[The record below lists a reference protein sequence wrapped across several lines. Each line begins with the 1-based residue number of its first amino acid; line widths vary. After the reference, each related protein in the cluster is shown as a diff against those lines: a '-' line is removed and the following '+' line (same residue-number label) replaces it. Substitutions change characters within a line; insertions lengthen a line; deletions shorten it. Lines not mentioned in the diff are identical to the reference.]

1 MDTVAVIF
9 DFDETLMP
17 DSTSA
22 LLAKHGIDVE
32 KFWTEQAKALIDV
45 GYDQAHAY
53 LRLIL
58 ENVGPDKPLGN
69 LTNKDLSKFGA
80 DLDCYYPG
88 VTTMF
93 EDLRQIVNAVSS
105 DLRLEF
111 YIISGGLQDLVQGTK
126 IAKEFS
132 AIYGCTLDEDVDGK
146 CIKWVKRCITFTEKT
161 RYLFEINK
169 GIRPADVL
177 NHHCAVNTSVAEDR
191 RRIPFKNM
199 IYVGDGLTDI
209 PCFSLLKKHGG
220 YGYGVFDPSQQKSAK
235 KALEEFM
242 RADRVLSVYPPDF
255 QAMSGLGAMLRIT
268 VQTVANSIVLSQKRS

>member
-1 MDTVAVIF
+1 MRCLVTYVSS
-9 DFDETLMP
+9 
-17 DSTSA
+17 STSS
-22 LLAKHGIDVE
+22 V
-32 KFWTEQAKALIDV
+32 
-45 GYDQAHAY
+45 
-53 LRLIL
+53 
-58 ENVGPDKPLGN
+58 
-69 LTNKDLSKFGA
+69 
-80 DLDCYYPG
+80 
-88 VTTMF
+88 
-93 EDLRQIVNAVSS
+93 
-105 DLRLEF
+105 
-111 YIISGGLQDLVQGTK
+111 GGLQDLVQGTK

-132 AIYGCTLDEDVDGK
+132 AIYGCTLDEDPDGK
-146 CIKWVKRCITFTEKT
+146 CIKWIKRCITFTEKT

-169 GIRPADVL
+169 GIRPSDVL

-209 PCFSLLKKHGG
+209 PLLLAIEEAWWLWIRSLRS
-220 YGYGVFDPSQQKSAK
+220 FQQKSAK

>member
-22 LLAKHGIDVE
+22 LLAKYGIDVE
-32 KFWTEQAKALIDV
+32 EFWTEKAKHLIDQ

-69 LTNKDLSKFGA
+69 LKNADLSSFGSQ
-80 DLDCYYPG
+80 LDCYYPG
-88 VTTMF
+88 VQTMF

-111 YIISGGLQDLVQGTK
+111 YVISGGLQELVQGTS
-126 IAKEFS
+126 IAKEFG
-132 AIYGCTLDEDVDGK
+132 AIYGCTLDEDEK
-146 CIKWVKRCITFTEKT
+146 SIRWIKRCITFTEKT

-177 NHHCAVNTSVAEDR
+177 SHHCAVNTSIPEDR
-191 RRIPFKNM
+191 RRVHFKNM

-235 KALEEFM
+235 RRSKSSCGQTEFYQ
-242 RADRVLSVYPPDF
+242 SIH
-255 QAMSGLGAMLRIT
+255 RISKQCL
-268 VQTVANSIVLSQKRS
+268 VWARCYE